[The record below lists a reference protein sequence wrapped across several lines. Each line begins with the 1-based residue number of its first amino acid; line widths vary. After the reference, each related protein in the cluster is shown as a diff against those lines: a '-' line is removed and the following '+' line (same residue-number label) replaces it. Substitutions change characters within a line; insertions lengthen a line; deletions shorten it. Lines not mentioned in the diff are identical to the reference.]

1 MSPFFI
7 QITDIVEVEK
17 KSNDVLF
24 GSYPQF
30 LKKKKWETMNKKAT
44 RHKPTITSGL
54 VGAQG
59 YQL

>member
-1 MSPFFI
+1 MLPFFI

-30 LKKKKWETMNKKAT
+30 KKKNEKPWIKKQLAT
-44 RHKPTITSGL
+44 SPQSLLI
-54 VGAQG
+54 
-59 YQL
+59 